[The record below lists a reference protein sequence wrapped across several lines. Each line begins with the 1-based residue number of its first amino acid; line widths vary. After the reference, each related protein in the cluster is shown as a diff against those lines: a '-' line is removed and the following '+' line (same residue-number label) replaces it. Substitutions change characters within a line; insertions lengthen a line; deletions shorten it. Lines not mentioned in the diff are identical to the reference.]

1 MPRFQSHTTYHT
13 KNQEELK
20 VNEDNNTD
28 DKNQI

>member
-1 MPRFQSHTTYHT
+1 MSKFQSHTTYHT

-20 VNEDNNTD
+20 VNEDTNT